1 MLSLDILVLKIVKP
15 RTAASQKPQF
25 YSAWIAM
32 LKTEIL
38 QSIICAKACEA
49 CQSVIEKKNSMV
61 RGR

>member
-1 MLSLDILVLKIVKP
+1 MINLYIRVLKIVKS

-25 YSAWIAM
+25 YSSWIAM

-49 CQSVIEKKNSMV
+49 CQLVIEKKQH
-61 RGR
+61 GKG